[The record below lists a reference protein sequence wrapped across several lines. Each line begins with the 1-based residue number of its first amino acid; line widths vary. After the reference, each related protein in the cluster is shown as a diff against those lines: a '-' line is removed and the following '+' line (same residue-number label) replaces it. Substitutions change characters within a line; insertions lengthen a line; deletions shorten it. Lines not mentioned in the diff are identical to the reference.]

1 MKMNNRARIIP
12 AMISGHIEWRHHLP
26 NSRPILT
33 PKEMDWEL
41 RERWR
46 TGVEVHGQKL
56 LISQSINWNMIKNH
70 WFHLYI
76 FNIYI
81 IYIQYIYYIFQFYC
95 AVENLLYFQT
105 SPPFCSVQAEQ
116 LVAENGKVT
125 QNKGRPPARRV
136 GGGGCWWGRLV
147 GVGAVSTGNVGK

>member
-41 RERWR
+41 RKRWR

-95 AVENLLYFQT
+95 AVEALLYFQT
-105 SPPFCSVQAEQ
+105 NPPFLLSAGWTTCS
-116 LVAENGKVT
+116 GKWKGYT
-125 QNKGRPPARRV
+125 KQRSTAGKKGRGGMLMRSI
-136 GGGGCWWGRLV
+136 GGGGGGLDR
-147 GVGAVSTGNVGK
+147 